1 MWEKWVTKQANNY
14 IYFLET
20 DNEYFQESDRI
31 FSQHGNHFSSYEQ
44 SVADIILYLI
54 LWRHGCDQPRDT
66 HSQVDH
72 IFNCRT
78 QH

>member
-1 MWEKWVTKQANNY
+1 MWEKGVTKQANNY

-20 DNEYFQESDRI
+20 DNEYFQESDRN

-54 LWRHGCDQPRDT
+54 LWRHGCDIALVNV
-66 HSQVDH
+66 HSPAEGYAQS
-72 IFNCRT
+72 N
-78 QH
+78 